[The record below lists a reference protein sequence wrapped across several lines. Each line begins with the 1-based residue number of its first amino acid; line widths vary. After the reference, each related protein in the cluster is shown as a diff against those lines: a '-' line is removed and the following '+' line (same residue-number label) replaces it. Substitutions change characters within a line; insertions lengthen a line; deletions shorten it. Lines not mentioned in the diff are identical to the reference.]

1 MLLNP
6 AILTNDKKEYEYL
19 CFLLSKFVNAL
30 DIDVIDWS
38 YTVGKTLT
46 TKDLLDIDVLI
57 PLNFD
62 LMLDDPSEAVELLI
76 HDSRVEKIILNIRS
90 KKDIL
95 PLITKIRNNKK
106 RVAVSFSDEK
116 DYKKILKYF
125 SLVDSINIYAVEP
138 GAQGNPFRPDMLV
151 YANKL
156 KEDGFKGE
164 IGLDGGVN
172 KNTLPLILK
181 YPFDI
186 VVSGSAIVKGS
197 DPKQSYY
204 ELLNII
210 KESKYT
216 RND

>member
-1 MLLNP
+1 MLINP
-6 AILTNDKKEYEYL
+6 TILTNSKSEYIKQFGDL
-19 CFLLSKFVNAL
+19 VKFAKAI

-38 YTVGKTLT
+38 YTTGKTLT
-46 TKDLLDIDVLI
+46 TRELLDIEISI

-62 LMLDDPSEAVELLI
+62 LMLDYPTNSVDLLVL
-76 HDSRVEKIILNIRS
+76 DERVKKIILNIRTKEDIFS
-90 KKDIL
+90 LIERIKEKDKK
-95 PLITKIRNNKK
+95 
-106 RVAVSFSDEK
+106 VAVSFSDKDDYEK
-116 DYKKILKYF
+116 VKKYF
-125 SLVDSINIYAVEP
+125 PLIDSINIYAVEP

-186 VVSGSAIVKGS
+186 VVSGSAIVKSS